1 MLVQAICRWPRRTLA
16 AAALGLLLAGCTTPP
31 RPADPVALTQRIRQ
45 LSPAVDPEEA
55 DVLATTAC
63 DYSWQL
69 ARTYRVVRP
78 ARWHNL
84 LVNCGLRQRGLCYH
98 WADDLG
104 TRLAELRLKSI
115 ELHYAAAHR
124 GSYLRE
130 HNALVI
136 TGPGQTFEQGLV
148 LDAWRNSGRLFWA
161 EVTADSY
168 PWRELA
174 ESPMAAHPQQ
184 AAAQSQP

>member
-1 MLVQAICRWPRRTLA
+1 MQVQLICRWLRPAFA
-16 AAALGLLLAGCTTPP
+16 AMALGLVFAGCTTPQQ
-31 RPADPVALTQRIRQ
+31 PADPVALTQRIRQ

-69 ARTYRVVRP
+69 AQTYRVVRP

-84 LVNCGLRQRGLCYH
+84 LVNCGLRSRGLCYH

-104 TRLAELRLKSI
+104 TRLAELQLKSI

-148 LDAWRNSGRLFWA
+148 LDAWRNSGRLFWTPVA
-161 EVTADSY
+161 ADSY

-174 ESPMAAHPQQ
+174 ERPTAERPHQ
-184 AAAQSQP
+184 AAAQPPP